1 MSKVRRQ
8 IQFSMSSL
16 VLLLTVSCV
25 GVGIWQDWASK
36 IGVLVATEDLD
47 HKSKITET
55 NVEFQRW
62 PRKLVPP
69 GAITSEEGIPTDK
82 YITTRLRKGQAVIRD
97 DVRARRV
104 IPNVTFPPGYKV
116 INIKVPTALFLDGSI
131 QPGDRV
137 DVIAVTNGED
147 GESQKIICKDVR
159 VFNIASS
166 TSGTGTPQSKKSGI
180 VGLLV
185 NEDQATAIVEA
196 KSVGQV
202 RLGITSDSP

>member
-1 MSKVRRQ
+1 MNKARRQ

-97 DVRARRV
+97 DVRVRKQLITV
-104 IPNVTFPPGYKV
+104 SLPPGLKV
-116 INIKVPTALFLDGSI
+116 INIKVPTALSHGLL

-137 DVIAVTNGED
+137 DVIAVANGED

-159 VFNIASS
+159 VFNIGSS
-166 TSGTGTPQSKKSGI
+166 TFGAGTPQSRKSGI

-185 NEDQATAIVEA
+185 NEDQATAIAEA

-202 RLGITSDSP
+202 RLGLLSDSP

>member
-1 MSKVRRQ
+1 MNKVRRQ

-97 DVRARRV
+97 DVRARKPLITV
-104 IPNVTFPPGYKV
+104 SLPPGLKV
-116 INIKVPTALFLDGSI
+116 INIKVPTALSHGSL

-137 DVIAVTNGED
+137 DVIAVANGED

-159 VFNIASS
+159 VFNIGSS
-166 TSGTGTPQSKKSGI
+166 TFGAGTPQSRKSGI

-185 NEDQATAIVEA
+185 NEDQATAIAEA

-202 RLGITSDSP
+202 RLGLLSDSP

>member
-16 VLLLTVSCV
+16 VLLVTVSCV
-25 GVGIWQDWASK
+25 GVGIWQNWASK
-36 IGVLVATEDLD
+36 IGVLVAAEDLD
-47 HKSKITET
+47 CKMKITET

-69 GAITSEEGIPTDK
+69 GAITSEDGIPTDK
-82 YITTRLRKGQAVIRD
+82 YILTRLRKGQAVIRD

-116 INIKVPTALFLDGSI
+116 INIKVPTALSNGSL

-159 VFNIASS
+159 VFNIGSI
-166 TSGTGTPQSKKSGI
+166 TFGVITPQSKKFEI

-185 NEDQATAIVEA
+185 SEDQATAIVEA

>member
-8 IQFSMSSL
+8 IQFSMRSL

-25 GVGIWQDWASK
+25 GVGIWQVRASK
-36 IGVLVATEDLD
+36 IGVLVAAENLDYKTE
-47 HKSKITET
+47 ITET

-62 PRKLVPP
+62 PKELVPP
-69 GAITSEEGIPTDK
+69 GAITSEEGVPIGGFNQ
-82 YITTRLRKGQAVIRD
+82 TRLRKGQAVIRD
-97 DVRARRV
+97 DVRPRRA
-104 IPNVTFPPGYKV
+104 IPSVSYPPGYKV
-116 INIKVPTALFLDGSI
+116 IVPTALSHGSL
-131 QPGDRV
+131 QPGDHV

-166 TSGTGTPQSKKSGI
+166 TYGAGTPQSREPGI
-180 VGLLV
+180 AGLLV

>member
-1 MSKVRRQ
+1 M
-8 IQFSMSSL
+8 I
-16 VLLLTVSCV
+16 
-25 GVGIWQDWASK
+25 
-36 IGVLVATEDLD
+36 
-47 HKSKITET
+47 
-55 NVEFQRW
+55 
-62 PRKLVPP
+62 
-69 GAITSEEGIPTDK
+69 
-82 YITTRLRKGQAVIRD
+82 
-97 DVRARRV
+97 
-104 IPNVTFPPGYKV
+104 
-116 INIKVPTALFLDGSI
+116 VPTALSHGSL

-202 RLGITSDSP
+202 RLGLLNDSP

>member
-97 DVRARRV
+97 DVRARKPLITV
-104 IPNVTFPPGYKV
+104 SLPPGLKV
-116 INIKVPTALFLDGSI
+116 INIKVPTALSHGSL

-137 DVIAVTNGED
+137 DVIAVANGED

-159 VFNIASS
+159 VFNIGSS
-166 TSGTGTPQSKKSGI
+166 TFGAGTPQSRKSGI

>member
-62 PRKLVPP
+62 PKELVPP
-69 GAITSEEGIPTDK
+69 GAITSEEGVPIGGFNQ
-82 YITTRLRKGQAVIRD
+82 TRLRKGQAVIRD
-97 DVRARRV
+97 DVRPRRA
-104 IPNVTFPPGYKV
+104 IPSVSYPTGYKV
-116 INIKVPTALFLDGSI
+116 IVPTALFLDGSI

-166 TSGTGTPQSKKSGI
+166 TSGTATPQSKKSGI